1 MGVSSLN
8 KDEDGMVWNNIK
20 IRLSKEGGMCWL
32 RNVAKE
38 NMILI
43 NYHKMSPNEQVDTP
57 KEMDALMI
65 LMKAAIRSGFELK
78 TSNTIEGAKK
88 V

>member
-1 MGVSSLN
+1 MGVSSLD
-8 KDEDGMVWNNIK
+8 KDEDEMVWNITE
-20 IRLSKEGGMCWL
+20 IRLSEKGGMCWL

-43 NYHKMSPNEQVDTP
+43 NYHKMSPNDHEEVAP

-65 LMKAAIRSGFELK
+65 Q
-78 TSNTIEGAKK
+78 
-88 V
+88 